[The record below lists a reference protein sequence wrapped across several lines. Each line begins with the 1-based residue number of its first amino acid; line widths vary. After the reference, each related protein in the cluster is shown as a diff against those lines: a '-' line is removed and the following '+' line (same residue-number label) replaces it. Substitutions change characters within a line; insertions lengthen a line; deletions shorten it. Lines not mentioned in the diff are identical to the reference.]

1 MTFSRRHLKF
11 IGIAIFLLL
20 IIVGTLAYRY
30 ILAPNTSSG
39 IVYIHPGCTM
49 EQWYDSL
56 RIKNLVQ
63 NTNSLRMVALLK
75 RYNPDTIRSGR
86 YEIREGMNN
95 NQLINMF
102 RAGLQQPIAFTF
114 NNIRTVEELADIAAD
129 HFNFTRDEFLAT
141 VKDPEM
147 QARLGFDSTTII
159 ALFRPNTYEMYWD
172 TTPEEFLLRMKREY
186 DRFWTPARQEKARQA
201 QLTPVEVITLASI
214 IEEETI
220 KAEEYP
226 IIAGVYINRL
236 HRGIK
241 LDACPTLKFALG
253 DFTINR
259 ILDKH
264 LEVESPYNTYKY
276 AGLPPGPIR
285 ITSIQVIDG
294 VLNYQHHDYLYFC
307 AKSDFSGYHN
317 FSRTLRQHNAY
328 AAEYHRELNRR
339 RIWK

>member
-1 MTFSRRHLKF
+1 MTFSKRHLKF
-11 IGIAIFLLL
+11 IGIAIFLAL
-20 IIVGTLAYRY
+20 IIVGSLSYHY
-30 ILAPNTSSG
+30 ILSPNTSPG
-39 IVYIHPGCTM
+39 IVYIHPGCSM
-49 EQWYDSL
+49 KQWYDSL
-56 RIKNLVQ
+56 RIKGVIKNYH
-63 NTNSLRMVALLK
+63 TLRVVARIK
-75 RYNPDTIRSGR
+75 RYNPDTVRSGR
-86 YEIREGMNN
+86 YEISEGMNN
-95 NQLINMF
+95 NQVINMF
-102 RAGLQQPIAFTF
+102 RAGLQQPISFTF

-141 VKDPEM
+141 VNDPGI

-159 ALFRPNTYEMYWD
+159 ALFRPNTYEMYWN
-172 TTPEEFLLRMKREY
+172 TTPLEFLLRMKREY

-220 KAEEYP
+220 KTEEYP

-236 HRGIK
+236 HRGMK

-259 ILDKH
+259 ILDKY
-264 LEVESPYNTYKY
+264 LTIDSPYNTYKY

-294 VLNYQHHDYLYFC
+294 VLNYTHHDYLYFC

-328 AAEYHRELNRR
+328 AQKYHQELNKR